1 MVKDVERSIDHV
13 TALDRI
19 VQADQT
25 FHAARGAGPVVR
37 RQLDERKFVLE
48 FDFLDQVRHEHER
61 TVENAQ
67 EQRGLLAGI
76 VGIDSLRHGIHGL
89 VDLLGGDHD
98 SELLVVKLYGI
109 LHFVTGFLG
118 LYLQK

>member
-1 MVKDVERSIDHV
+1 MEQVPSYD
-13 TALDRI
+13 A
-19 VQADQT
+19 
-25 FHAARGAGPVVR
+25 
-37 RQLDERKFVLE
+37 QLDERKFVLE